1 MSAMVP
7 KQGSAYQV
15 DDWPN
20 ETNERGNMI
29 GCLFNGPRS
38 WGIPKV
44 VQALEA
50 ASGLRQCD
58 SCFKDIAI

>member
-50 ASGLRQCD
+50 ASW
-58 SCFKDIAI
+58 I